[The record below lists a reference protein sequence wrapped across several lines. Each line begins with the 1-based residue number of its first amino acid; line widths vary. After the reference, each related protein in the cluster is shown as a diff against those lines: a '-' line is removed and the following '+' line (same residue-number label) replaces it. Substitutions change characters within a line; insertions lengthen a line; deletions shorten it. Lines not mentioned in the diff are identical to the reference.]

1 MAFAVNVVAVTLFVT
16 LTAMVVSLSV
26 VNIAL
31 VEVFHLPCTKDRS
44 TITTQSSDRGYL
56 EF

>member
-26 VNIAL
+26 ANLAS
-31 VEVFHLPCTKDRS
+31 VEVFYLLPPVLRAG
-44 TITTQSSDRGYL
+44 QPQLVYL
-56 EF
+56 PG